1 MIEWKIIPSFQI
13 VQNRP
18 NYEKNKTK
26 KKDKAQNN
34 IVKNFSSLY
43 YKLISISNV
52 DISDENQATMKT
64 GYEHPETKPECD
76 VVLATLEDLL
86 KRMED

>member
-34 IVKNFSSLY
+34 IVQNFLSLY
-43 YKLISISNV
+43 YKFISISNV
-52 DISDENQATMKT
+52 DISDEN
-64 GYEHPETKPECD
+64 
-76 VVLATLEDLL
+76 
-86 KRMED
+86 